1 MVSPQ
6 DSIVKIDLSGTS
18 VTVFRGSTT
27 DTETNEVDLSRFKQ
41 ISDFGIQNNN
51 KVKYIRFR
59 NDKDNPISITRRFAA
74 SSLLRVYGH
83 ISVKVTSGA
92 FAECRSFSI
101 LGPDMTYDGVS
112 MVADDGRVKH
122 FTEVPAVVDGN
133 KPKFQTGNYAT
144 NITFAASD
152 LRYAFSN
159 SACTILDAYYA
170 LYNIGSVAR
179 TLYCMFLLCPNINFS
194 FSEQCDN
201 SPHRK
206 TFVNC
211 AEITSISYMFYS
223 TGSSEFRIYSPSH
236 DEAGNIT
243 ADDGLFSP
251 LRKAESIERCFGAY
265 AAVDRYMLR
274 TTGWQYKINTMDYTY
289 GVIVDDVAKLT
300 KYPDDQY
307 ILDNIHTAGNLNKFF
322 YDVPDIRN
330 LCLVFNDT
338 PFINYDLTDEMYCPA
353 TVIAKS
359 FCSTYA
365 TGTIDIDKLF
375 INKNFI
381 VQLTGSCYSSGGG
394 MSS

>member
-1 MVSPQ
+1 M
-6 DSIVKIDLSGTS
+6 
-18 VTVFRGSTT
+18 
-27 DTETNEVDLSRFKQ
+27 SRFKQ
-41 ISDFGIQNNN
+41 ISSFNIQNNN

-59 NDKDNPISITRRFAA
+59 NDKDNPIPITLRFTS

-83 ISVKVTSGA
+83 ISIKATNGA
-92 FAECRSFSI
+92 FAGCHSFSI

-133 KPKFQTGNYAT
+133 KPKFQTGNDAT
-144 NITFAASD
+144 NITFAVYN
-152 LRYAFSN
+152 LQYTFSN
-159 SACTILDAYYA
+159 SACTVLDAYYA
-170 LYNIGSVAR
+170 LYNIGPVAG
-179 TLYCMFLLCPNINFS
+179 TLYGMFQLCPNIKFS

-211 AEITSISYMFYS
+211 GNITTISYIFYS
-223 TGSSEFRIYSPSH
+223 SGSSKFRIYSPSH
-236 DEAGNIT
+236 DAAGNIT

-251 LRKAESIERCFGAY
+251 LRKTEGITRCFGAH

-274 TTGWQYKINTMDYTY
+274 TTGWQYKIIAMDYTY
-289 GVIVDDVAKLT
+289 GVIVDDVSKLT

-307 ILDNIHTAGNLNKFF
+307 ILDNIQTIGNLNKFF
-322 YDVPDIRN
+322 YDVPNVLN
-330 LCLVFNDT
+330 LRLVFNDT
-338 PFINYDLTDEMYCPA
+338 PFINYDLTGEMYCPA

-359 FCSTYA
+359 FRSTYA

-381 VQLTGSCYSSGGG
+381 VQLTGSCYSPGGD